1 MSQPEYHVLI
11 IATTLKPQGLELLEP
26 VARLTRLPDY
36 ATPETLVPLM
46 GDVDAVLSRSG
57 SFSRVVIEA
66 APKLKIISRHGVGC
80 DNIDVA
86 ACNEH
91 GVIIS
96 TSGDAN
102 SEAVSE
108 HTMALLLSAARM
120 LPFAD
125 RSIRAGIWDRGSVR
139 SVELRGKTLGLVGL
153 GRIGSRVAH
162 HAQGFDMRVL
172 AYDPYATPEM
182 ARAAHAELTD
192 LESVLRQAD
201 FVSLHAPLTPETRHL
216 IGAAELALMKPDA
229 ILVNTSRGG
238 LVDEAALCE
247 ALAEKR
253 IAGAALDVFEQ
264 EPLEPDS
271 PLRSLDNVVLAPH
284 LGGTTEEALV
294 RLSVRAAENIM
305 RVLQDERPA
314 GVHNPEVLE
323 TTTRVRWKD

>member
-1 MSQPEYHVLI
+1 
-11 IATTLKPQGLELLEP
+11 
-26 VARLTRLPDY
+26 
-36 ATPETLVPLM
+36 M

-57 SFSRVVIEA
+57 TFSRAVIEA
-66 APKLKIISRHGVGC
+66 APRLKIISRHGVGC
-80 DNIDVA
+80 DNIDVE

-108 HTMALLLSAARM
+108 HTMALLLSVARM

-125 RSIRAGIWDRGSVR
+125 RSIRAGIWDRSVR
-139 SVELRGKTLGLVGL
+139 SVELQGKTLGLVGV

-162 HAQGFDMRVL
+162 QAQGFDMRVL

-182 ARAAHAELTD
+182 ARTANAELTD

-253 IAGAALDVFEQ
+253 IAGAGLDVFEQ
-264 EPLEPDS
+264 EPLEPDN
-271 PLRSLDNVVLAPH
+271 PLRGLDNVVLAPH

-294 RLSVRAAENIM
+294 RLSVRAAQNILA
-305 RVLQDERPA
+305 VLRGERPTA
-314 GVHNPEVLE
+314 VHNPEVLE
-323 TTTRVRWKD
+323 TTTRVRWRA